1 MLLLLEAEEVGAR
14 FGAGLFGQ
22 PQPLLRIRQLQLHCS
37 HRPIP
42 IQLQLLPQPPLSDL

>member
-1 MLLLLEAEEVGAR
+1 MLLLLEAEDVRAR

-22 PQPLLRIRQLQLHCS
+22 PQPLLRIRQLQLYSS

-42 IQLQLLPQPPLSDL
+42 VQLQLLPQPPL